1 MKHILKYSNKVL
13 ASVFLLAIVFL
24 SACDDE
30 LDKVNPNN
38 VIVENFYS
46 NTTDLTS
53 AVNGI
58 YAVLQDPQL
67 VSREWFFVND
77 LRGDDMETG
86 GAQLETPRY
95 QLLIGTN
102 DNANSV
108 ASSFFNGAY
117 GVIHRS
123 NAVIEFAPKAITV
136 SSGDETL
143 KQRLIAEAKWLRA
156 WAYYELVVHYG
167 SVPMYTETVKKIGDS
182 KGLSPV
188 ADIYALIISD
198 LKFAIKNL
206 PLSYKGADLGRV
218 TKGAA
223 LALLARVYMH
233 NNDYQNAK
241 LQLDS
246 LINRDNAGEKY
257 YRLVDNYNDNF
268 LEETEYNPES
278 VFEVGFVDQN
288 GNYGWGYNHGNVQG
302 AETTVHSQEINPT
315 QWGNLIPSLPLLED
329 FEANDP
335 RYKFSFYE
343 VGDIFN
349 NGNDTLK
356 EATFNI
362 ASTTIGGVTKKVG
375 WRKHTILYKDNHGY
389 YPSGNNERVI
399 RYAEVLLM
407 MAECLNETGGTEA
420 EILPYLNATR
430 GRLSVSM
437 TPYPTAD
444 YPTDTYEDRFR
455 AIAHE
460 KRIELAGEEIRSK
473 DLIRWRAQNKLSI
486 IGGDP
491 ITAAKKRENLPIPQ
505 DEVNNNPNIK

>member
-1 MKHILKYSNKVL
+1 MKHILYFSNKII
-13 ASVFLLAIVFL
+13 ASLFLLAVIFL

-30 LDKVNPNN
+30 LDKVNPNS

-53 AVNGI
+53 AVNAI

-102 DNANSV
+102 DNANFV

-123 NAVIEFAPKAITV
+123 NAVIEFAPDALTV
-136 SSGDETL
+136 SGKDDTL
-143 KQRLIAEAKWLRA
+143 RLRLVGEAKWLRA
-156 WAYYELVVHYG
+156 WSYYELVVHFG

-188 ADIYALIISD
+188 ADIYAQIISD
-198 LKFAIKNL
+198 LKYAIKNL
-206 PLSYKGADLGRV
+206 PPSYEGADLGRV

-223 LALLARVYMH
+223 RALLARVYMH
-233 NNDYQNAK
+233 NNDYQNAR
-241 LQLDS
+241 LQLDT
-246 LINRDNAGEKY
+246 LINQENVGGKY
-257 YRLVDNYNDNF
+257 YKLVNNYNDNF
-268 LEETEYNPES
+268 LEETEYNSES
-278 VFEVGFVDQN
+278 VFEVGFANQN

-302 AETTVHSQEINPT
+302 AETTVHNQEINPL
-315 QWGNLIPSLPLLED
+315 QWGNLIPSLSLLQE
-329 FEANDP
+329 FEPNDP

-343 VGDIFN
+343 TGDAYFGGAIAE
-349 NGNDTLK
+349 GD
-356 EATFNI
+356 FNI
-362 ASTTIGGVTKKVG
+362 ASTTINGVTKKVG
-375 WRKHTILYKDNHGY
+375 WRKHTILYKNKEKY

-407 MAECLNETGGTEA
+407 MAECLNETGATAA

-430 GRLSVSM
+430 LRASVSM
-437 TPYPTAD
+437 PTYPTAT
-444 YPTDTYEDRFR
+444 YPTTTYEDRFR

-460 KRIELAGEEIRSK
+460 KRIELAAEEIRSK
-473 DLIRWRAQNKLSI
+473 DLIRWRAQNKLAL

>member
-1 MKHILKYSNKVL
+1 MKHILNNSNKIL
-13 ASVFLLAIVFL
+13 ASIFLFAIVFF

-30 LDKVNPNN
+30 LDKVNPNS

-46 NTTDLTS
+46 NTVDLKS

-95 QLLIGTN
+95 QLLIGTH
-102 DNANSV
+102 DNANAV
-108 ASSFFNGAY
+108 ASSFFNGLY
-117 GVIHRS
+117 GVVHRA
-123 NAVIEFAPKAITV
+123 NALIEFAPNALTT
-136 SSGDETL
+136 SGKDDTL
-143 KQRLIAEAKWLRA
+143 RLRLVGEAKMLRA
-156 WAYYELVVHYG
+156 WAYYELVVHFG
-167 SVPMYTETVKKIGDS
+167 EVPVYTETVKKISDS
-182 KGLSPV
+182 KGLSPI
-188 ADIYALIISD
+188 ADIYTLITND
-198 LKFAIKNL
+198 LKDAIKDL
-206 PLSYKGADLGRV
+206 PFSYEGADLGRV

-223 LALLARVYMH
+223 RALLARVYMH
-233 NNDYQNAK
+233 NNDYANAR
-241 LQLDS
+241 LQLET
-246 LINRDNAGEKY
+246 LINVENIGGKY

-268 LEETEYNPES
+268 LEETEYNAES
-278 VFEVGFVDQN
+278 VFEVGFANQN

-302 AETTVHSQEINPT
+302 SETTVHNQEINPL
-315 QWGNLIPSLPLLED
+315 QWGNLIPSLSLLEE

-343 VGDIFN
+343 VGDTYSGGAIAEK
-349 NGNDTLK
+349 D
-356 EATFNI
+356 FNI
-362 ASTTIGGVTKKVG
+362 ASTTINGVTKKVG
-375 WRKHTILYKDNHGY
+375 WRKHTILYKNKDKY

-407 MAECLNETGGTEA
+407 MAECLNETGATEI
-420 EILPYLNATR
+420 EIRPYLNATR
-430 GRLSVSM
+430 LRASVQM
-437 TPYPTAD
+437 PTYPTAD
-444 YPTDTYEDRFR
+444 YPLDTYDDRFR

-460 KRIELAGEEIRSK
+460 KRVELAAEEIRAK
-473 DLIRWRAQNKLSI
+473 DLIRWRAQNKLTP

-491 ITAAKKRENLPIPQ
+491 IAQNKRGFLPIPQ